1 MTSNSKVKTAQS
13 NTRNNF
19 SNSKHL
25 VDVISS
31 ALLEKKAEDIVL
43 LDVTKLTTLT
53 DYFIVCHGGS
63 ETQIKAISSNVTE
76 KTMEVLEER
85 EWRRE
90 GLDAKRWVVLDYVN
104 VVVHIFNKES
114 REHYGLERMWN
125 DAQITSIK
133 DN

>member
-1 MTSNSKVKTAQS
+1 MTQNTKVRKTDYNQRNFKNSDK
-13 NTRNNF
+13 
-19 SNSKHL
+19 L
-25 VDVISS
+25 VNVIGT

-43 LDVTKLTTLT
+43 LDVRELTTLT

-63 ETQIKAISSNVTE
+63 ETQIKAISSNVSQ
-76 KTMEVLEER
+76 KTMEELGER
-85 EWRRE
+85 EWRKE

-114 REHYGLERMWN
+114 REHYGIERMWN
-125 DAQITSIK
+125 DAKLIRIS